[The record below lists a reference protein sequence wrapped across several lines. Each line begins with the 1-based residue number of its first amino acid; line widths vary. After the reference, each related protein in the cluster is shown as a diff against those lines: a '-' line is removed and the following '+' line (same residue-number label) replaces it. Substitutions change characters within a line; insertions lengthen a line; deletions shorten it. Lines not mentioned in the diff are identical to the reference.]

1 MSNDFIHTKN
11 PSDIVS
17 LTYAG
22 VSTRKTDNG
31 FFFSLALQT
40 KTKVK
45 YLYVYFQH
53 LIYSDRLI
61 ALNKHSIKQ
70 RFFFLLR
77 RYILIFLLVFSEIY
91 YLYHQIR
98 HSRLVLSIRKDRKKN
113 ERHRDI
119 ILLRVFVFFLSLC
132 TI

>member
-1 MSNDFIHTKN
+1 VSNDFIHTKN

-70 RFFFLLR
+70 RFFSFFVVIFWFSCLFFPR
-77 RYILIFLLVFSEIY
+77 FIICIIKYDILG
-91 YLYHQIR
+91 
-98 HSRLVLSIRKDRKKN
+98 
-113 ERHRDI
+113 
-119 ILLRVFVFFLSLC
+119 
-132 TI
+132 